1 MGDMLDAR
9 ENSSISS
16 MFGSSMTM
24 SNTDVWEEMLDNE
37 ELLHSQYDLLAGS
50 WPKEYNEVVLIV
62 DENNEISDYTLYSLG
77 LKDQKELEEKWEK
90 VQNGEEIEESEQ
102 TSYTYDEL
110 LGLSFKLI
118 LNSDYYQKENGLWI
132 DNSDNE
138 EYMKEKIANA
148 ESIKVVGIIKQNG
161 QSVAAGMSGGI
172 GYLKDLKEYVINKS
186 NESEI
191 VKEQKENPEVNVF
204 TGLDFPTDEEKE
216 QFTYESLSNEQKMRL
231 ASLSQDELAKVM
243 ETYTENQNSSY
254 ENNLELLGA
263 IDLNNP
269 TSINIYPKDF
279 EAKDSITK
287 AIEEYNQKQRDE
299 GKEENVINYTDLV
312 GVMMN
317 SVSQIINTISYV
329 LIAFVAI
336 SLIVSS
342 IMIGIITYISVL
354 ERTKKIGI
362 LRAIGASKKDI
373 SRVFNAE
380 TFIVGLIS
388 GLLGIGITILLTFPI
403 NSLIYALTGVSV
415 NVALPAMGGL
425 ILVLISMFLTIIA
438 GLIPAKMAS
447 KKDPVE
453 ALRTE

>member
-1 MGDMLDAR
+1 MDSLGMGDMLDAR

-148 ESIKVVGIIKQNG
+148 ESIKVVGIIKQNE

-191 VKEQKENPEVNVF
+191 LKEQKENPEVNVF

-216 QFTYESLSNEQKMRL
+216 QFTYESLSNEQKMQL

-269 TSINIYPKDF
+269 KSINIYPKDF
-279 EAKDSITK
+279 EA
-287 AIEEYNQKQRDE
+287 
-299 GKEENVINYTDLV
+299 
-312 GVMMN
+312 
-317 SVSQIINTISYV
+317 
-329 LIAFVAI
+329 
-336 SLIVSS
+336 
-342 IMIGIITYISVL
+342 
-354 ERTKKIGI
+354 
-362 LRAIGASKKDI
+362 
-373 SRVFNAE
+373 
-380 TFIVGLIS
+380 
-388 GLLGIGITILLTFPI
+388 
-403 NSLIYALTGVSV
+403 
-415 NVALPAMGGL
+415 
-425 ILVLISMFLTIIA
+425 
-438 GLIPAKMAS
+438 
-447 KKDPVE
+447 
-453 ALRTE
+453 

>member
-138 EYMKEKIANA
+138 EYKKEKIANA
-148 ESIKVVGIIKQNG
+148 ENIKVVGIIKQNE

-216 QFTYESLSNEQKMRL
+216 FK
-231 ASLSQDELAKVM
+231 
-243 ETYTENQNSSY
+243 
-254 ENNLELLGA
+254 
-263 IDLNNP
+263 
-269 TSINIYPKDF
+269 
-279 EAKDSITK
+279 
-287 AIEEYNQKQRDE
+287 
-299 GKEENVINYTDLV
+299 
-312 GVMMN
+312 
-317 SVSQIINTISYV
+317 
-329 LIAFVAI
+329 
-336 SLIVSS
+336 
-342 IMIGIITYISVL
+342 
-354 ERTKKIGI
+354 
-362 LRAIGASKKDI
+362 
-373 SRVFNAE
+373 
-380 TFIVGLIS
+380 
-388 GLLGIGITILLTFPI
+388 
-403 NSLIYALTGVSV
+403 
-415 NVALPAMGGL
+415 
-425 ILVLISMFLTIIA
+425 
-438 GLIPAKMAS
+438 
-447 KKDPVE
+447 
-453 ALRTE
+453 